1 MRLLLV
7 DDDISSMSALTNLLQ
22 HDYKLEMASN
32 GADALKIFKKEHI
45 DVVIT
50 DINMTKMTGV
60 ELLRSIRE
68 RSHNAYVIVVTGY
81 PSNDNIQDADRY
93 GAYAF
98 FTKPIDVERFMR
110 SLCDIEQRL
119 HYSNGQ
125 DHFQS

>member
-22 HDYKLEMASN
+22 HDYKLKMASN
-32 GADALKIFKKEHI
+32 GADALKIFKKEPI

-50 DINMTKMTGV
+50 DINMPKMTGV

-68 RSHNAYVIVVTGY
+68 RSNDAYVIVVTGY
-81 PSNDNIQDADRY
+81 PNNDNMQDADKY

-110 SLCDIEQRL
+110 SLSDIEKKL

-125 DHFQS
+125 DRYQS